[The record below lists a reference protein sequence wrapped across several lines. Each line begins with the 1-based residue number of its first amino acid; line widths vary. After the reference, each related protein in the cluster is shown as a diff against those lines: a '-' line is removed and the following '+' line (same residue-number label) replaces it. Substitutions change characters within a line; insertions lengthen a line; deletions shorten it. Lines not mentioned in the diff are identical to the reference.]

1 MDFDLF
7 DSDLEKCIEHL
18 KEELAQIRTGR
29 ATAELIEPIKV
40 EAYGTISPLKNLGN
54 ISVSD
59 TRSLFVQVWDK
70 GVVESVA
77 KGIDAANLGLST
89 SIEGDGVRV
98 HVPELTEER
107 RKDLV
112 KVMKERV
119 ETARIS
125 VRNVRRDYIKMIDE
139 MVKEGELP
147 EDDGKRFKDDIEKR
161 VKKTNEVIE
170 DMKDTK
176 EGDLMSI

>member
-1 MDFDLF
+1 M
-7 DSDLEKCIEHL
+7 

>member
-1 MDFDLF
+1 MDFDLV

-29 ATAELIEPIKV
+29 ATAELIEPVKV

>member
-29 ATAELIEPIKV
+29 ATAELIEPVKV